1 MHKLSPIFGF
11 GSLHLFPSAAV
22 WVLSKT
28 VMLASYLQAKQKQK
42 QNKQTNKKHYLCQGL
57 VLAHRMVLK
66 LGQLLIGYSLSL
78 SLHLL

>member
-1 MHKLSPIFGF
+1 
-11 GSLHLFPSAAV
+11 
-22 WVLSKT
+22 
-28 VMLASYLQAKQKQK
+28 MLASYLQAKQKQK